1 MEFWLSILTGVL
13 FTGGIFLLL
22 HRDFVKLVIGIVVLG
37 NATALFVFV
46 AGGVVRD
53 VAPLIV
59 SPEGDL
65 PEKFADPVPQAL
77 ILTALVISFG
87 IQAFALVLF
96 KKVYDVHGVDEADDL
111 KK

>member
-13 FTGGIFLLL
+13 FAAGIFLLL

-46 AGGVVRD
+46 AAHTVRHQAPIITNKEGV
-53 VAPLIV
+53 P
-59 SPEGDL
+59 PET
-65 PEKFADPVPQAL
+65 FADPVPQAL

-87 IQAFALVLF
+87 IQAFALMLF
-96 KKVYDVHGVDEADDL
+96 KRAHDVPDVDKTDDL
-111 KK
+111 QK